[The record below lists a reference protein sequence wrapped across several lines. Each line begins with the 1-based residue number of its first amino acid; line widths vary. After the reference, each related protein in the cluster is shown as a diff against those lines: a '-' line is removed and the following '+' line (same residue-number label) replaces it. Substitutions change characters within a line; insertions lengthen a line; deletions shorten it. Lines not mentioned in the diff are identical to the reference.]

1 MKKQEQY
8 NPPGFPITEAKLLR
22 KVKGKVSRQTLWIY
36 RKDKVFK
43 EGEDWIKVGS
53 NVFYSEAVV
62 QKIIKS
68 TK

>member
-8 NPPGFPITEAKLLR
+8 NLPGFPITEAKLLR